1 MDDKTIVPNAPFWA
15 EFFCA
20 RYARL
25 VEGLRTGAFEKV
37 QPAFKDIEAEAEA
50 AAETEYE
57 RLGALPSDG
66 ETDMGDV
73 AEQAHEYGIE
83 YYETMSDVRQAVLN
97 VLVVGLHHL
106 LEQHQLSFFQQLA
119 GRAGKAPP
127 DLHELLLTRVGIDTR
142 SFSSAPKLHEL
153 RLAAN
158 AIKHGHGRS
167 ATELAALRP
176 DLFKDATLSELGLP
190 EREGAVPPSH
200 LEPLAGEGLYV
211 TGSHLSQWFDAVI
224 AYWEKLAE
232 ALMEQWRS

>member
-1 MDDKTIVPNAPFWA
+1 MTDKTIVPNAPLWA
-15 EFFCA
+15 EYFCA

-25 VEGLRTGAFEKV
+25 VAGLRTGAFEKV

-50 AAETEYE
+50 AAEAEYE

-66 ETDMGDV
+66 DTDMGDV

-97 VLVVGLHHL
+97 VLVVGLYHL
-106 LEQHQLSFFQQLA
+106 LEQHQLSLFKQLA
-119 GRAGKAPP
+119 RKTGKAPTN
-127 DLHELLLTRVGIDTR
+127 LHELLLTRVGIDTR
-142 SFSSAPKLHEL
+142 SFPSAPKLHEL

-158 AIKHGHGRS
+158 AIKHGPGRS
-167 ATELAALRP
+167 ATELAAVRP
-176 DLFKDATLSELGLP
+176 DFFRDPTLSELGLP
-190 EREGAVPPSH
+190 ERGDAVPPSH

-224 AYWEKLAE
+224 AYWDELAE
-232 ALMEQWRS
+232 ALMEQWRR